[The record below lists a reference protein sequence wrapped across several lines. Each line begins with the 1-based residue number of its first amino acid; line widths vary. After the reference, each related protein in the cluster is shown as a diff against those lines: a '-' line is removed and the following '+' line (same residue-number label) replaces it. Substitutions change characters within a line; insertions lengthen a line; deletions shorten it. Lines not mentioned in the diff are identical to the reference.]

1 MVSTHSRLKA
11 AGIAKVE
18 LRAEKNVSTHSRL
31 KAAGWCAGIKSGA
44 FQCFNTQPPEG
55 GWLGYQETGLV
66 EKGVSTHSRLKAAG
80 CGQDGHDGFLSCFN
94 TQPPEGG
101 WAFLRSF

>member
-80 CGQDGHDGFLSCFN
+80 LARVKGLYKN
-94 TQPPEGG
+94 
-101 WAFLRSF
+101 